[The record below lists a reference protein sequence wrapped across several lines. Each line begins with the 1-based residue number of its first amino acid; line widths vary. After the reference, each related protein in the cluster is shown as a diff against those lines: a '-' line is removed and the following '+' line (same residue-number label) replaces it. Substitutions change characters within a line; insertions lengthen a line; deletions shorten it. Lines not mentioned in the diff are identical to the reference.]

1 MELKIIEEKEN
12 PLFNRKEFQFEIQ
25 LKVTPS
31 KAEVGKSISEKFSV
45 ALNTIE
51 IKKIAGKFGSNIFK
65 IRVFIYK
72 TKEDRMSTESKP
84 RIITEKKV
92 DEPKEAK
99 ETEKKEVEKPKE
111 EKAKTELKEDSKE
124 GSVKDK
130 SE

>member
-12 PLFNRKEFQFEIQ
+12 PLFNRREFQFEIQ

-31 KAEVGKSISEKFSV
+31 KVEVGKSLSGKFSV
-45 ALNTIE
+45 ALDTIE

-84 RIITEKKV
+84 RIIAEQKA
-92 DEPKEAK
+92 DELK
-99 ETEKKEVEKPKE
+99 ETKKTENKEVQKPEE
-111 EKAKTELKEDSKE
+111 EKAKTELKED
-124 GSVKDK
+124 
-130 SE
+130 